1 MTHRRHNPVAGLPQP
16 RAAKARTITKRVRVT
31 AAELAAQDELAR
43 KQEQTW
49 SDLAREA
56 LGLAVAR
63 GSSR

>member
-1 MTHRRHNPVAGLPQP
+1 VTTRRKPKLGRPPSAKP
-16 RAAKARTITKRVRVT
+16 RGITKRVRVT
-31 AAELAAQDELAR
+31 ADELADQLALAN
-43 KQEQTW
+43 KQNQTW